1 MKTKNFLLLSIAII
15 LVISLWG
22 CSHKKALKEIKTKPS
37 PPASQVEKPQAV
49 EPKTAAP
56 APQPSQEQKPQEKT
70 EEKEKKAEEQQA
82 QEGALIP
89 EKADPAVILEEAL
102 NSYQEAQAAWERGDF
117 NTALITLDETY
128 SLILKAKLPPDSPL
142 NQEKND
148 LRLLVAQRIQEIYA
162 TRLVAAG
169 DNHKTI
175 PLVENKF
182 VNDEIQSFQTKERK
196 YFEEAYK
203 QSGLYRPMIVD
214 ELKKAGLP
222 EELCWLPMIESWFRV
237 RALSRARALG
247 LWQFISS
254 TGYRFGLKRDRW
266 IDERMDPLKATQAA
280 IKYLSDLHDLF
291 GDWTTALAAYNC
303 GEIKVEYVIRSQHI
317 DYLDNFWD
325 LYLQLPIE
333 TARFVPRFIAAVLI
347 INNPEKYGFN
357 FPTPDPPLQFETAAI
372 DHPFKLSSLSAALGL
387 DSAALASLNPELRY
401 DATPEY
407 EYSLKVPV
415 GYSGKIAEMV
425 ASLPRWIPPEATYII
440 HYVQRGETVGIIAQR
455 YGTSVAAI
463 ARANGMRS
471 VQYIWPG
478 QRLKIPSSR
487 RAIAAAYEPR
497 DYSPGQKIN
506 YIVKNGDSLY
516 QMANAYKTTV
526 EKIKAENNLTDDTLA
541 VGQKLVISSGMLEG
555 TIVYKVMDG
564 DTLFSIAKKFGMDLA
579 VFLSLNNLSQDSKIY
594 PGQEVKVTPV
604 K

>member
-1 MKTKNFLLLSIAII
+1 MKSKKFLLLTIAII
-15 LVISLWG
+15 LMISLWD
-22 CSHKKALKEIKTKPS
+22 CSHKKALKEIKTHPPPPPS
-37 PPASQVEKPQAV
+37 QAEKPQAV
-49 EPKTAAP
+49 EPKMITP
-56 APQPSQEQKPQEKT
+56 AQEPSQEQKPREQPA
-70 EEKEKKAEEQQA
+70 EKEKKAEEQQA
-82 QEGALIP
+82 QEGASIP
-89 EKADPAVILEEAL
+89 EKAGPAVILEEAL
-102 NSYQEAQAAWERGDF
+102 NSYQEAQGAWERGDF
-117 NTALITLDETY
+117 NTALVTLDETY
-128 SLILKAKLPPDSPL
+128 GLILKVKLPPDSPL

-182 VNDEIQSFQTKERK
+182 VNDEIQSFQTKERR

-222 EELCWLPMIESWFRV
+222 EELSWLPMIESWFRV

-266 IDERMDPLKATQAA
+266 IDERMDPLKSTQAA
-280 IKYLSDLHDLF
+280 IKYLSELHDLF

-303 GEIKVEYVIRSQHI
+303 GEIRVENVIRTQHI

-333 TARFVPRFIAAVLI
+333 TARFVPRFIAAVII

-357 FPTPDPPLQFETAAI
+357 FPTPDPPLHFETATI

-387 DSAALASLNPELRY
+387 DPSALASLNPELRY

-415 GYSGKIAEMV
+415 GCGAKIAEMV
-425 ASLPRWIPPEATYII
+425 ASLPRWIPPEATSIV
-440 HYVQRGETVGIIAQR
+440 HYVRSGETLGIIAKR
-455 YGTSVAAI
+455 YGTSIAAI

-471 VQYIWPG
+471 VHYIWPG
-478 QRLKIPSSR
+478 QRLKIPSSGR
-487 RAIAAAYEPR
+487 RVTAAYEPK
-497 DYSPGQKIN
+497 DYPPGQKIN

-516 QMANAYKTTV
+516 QLANAYKTTV
-526 EKIKAENNLTDDTLA
+526 EKIKAENNLSDDTLA
-541 VGQKLVISSGMLEG
+541 IGQKLAISCGMLG
-555 TIVYKVMDG
+555 GAIVYKVMEG
-564 DTLFSIAKKFGMDLA
+564 DTLLSIAKKFRMDLTA
-579 VFLSLNNLSQDSKIY
+579 FLSLNNLSQDSKIY
-594 PGQEVKVTPV
+594 PGQEVKVTPP